1 MLKYLTPGVV
11 LDPEEL
17 ADVDF
22 AILEVHSAEEEAG
35 RAVGVLTAS
44 VGLEGAFLSC
54 CYCCC
59 CCYCRFRLEQ
69 SVAFENE

>member
-1 MLKYLTPGVV
+1 MKYLTPEVV

-35 RAVGVLTAS
+35 KAVDVLTAS
-44 VGLEGAFLSC
+44 VGLEGAFLSY
-54 CYCCC
+54 CYCCY
-59 CCYCRFRLEQ
+59 YCRFRLEQ
-69 SVAFENE
+69 SVA